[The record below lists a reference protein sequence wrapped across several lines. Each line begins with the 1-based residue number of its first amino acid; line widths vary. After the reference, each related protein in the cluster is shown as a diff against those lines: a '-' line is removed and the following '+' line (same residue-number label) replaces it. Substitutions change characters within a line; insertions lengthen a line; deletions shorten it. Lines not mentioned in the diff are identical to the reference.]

1 MQALSIAF
9 HAIVPLFLIIAVG
22 YAVKR
27 LGWIGPEEV
36 RRFNKVTFYTFMPV
50 MLFYNIYTSDFSQA
64 VRLPYVLLVV
74 GAALSMVL
82 IATVVTLLAEK
93 TPQRRGV
100 MIQAAFRS
108 NFVLLG
114 LPIAM
119 ELLPGGNLGVTALM
133 IAIVVPIFNI
143 LSVVI
148 LEYFRGGT
156 PKLKEV
162 LLAVGK
168 NPLIIGSLA
177 GLLVQ
182 ALHVSLPDVLVSFAV
197 KMNSAATP
205 LILLLLGASFEARKL
220 SDYKKELAVCVGL
233 RLVIFPG
240 AILTLAMLLGI
251 RDTEFVTLLAMCA
264 APTAVNTQ
272 DQLVSVQKN
281 ADGSGTLVFQS
292 GATLP
297 FSSAKSMT
305 ATAYTAG
312 HGGADTVTATGTV
325 VRMGT
330 VAVDKRVIPL
340 GTKMYIVTN
349 DGLVYGMAVAEDTG
363 VRGNTVDLYYD
374 TYQQCINFGRR
385 SCTVYILE

>member
-182 ALHVSLPDVLVSFAV
+182 ALHVSLPDVLVSFAG

-220 SDYKKELAVCVGL
+220 SVCVGL

-264 APTAVNTQ
+264 APTAVNSFNMAQ
-272 DQLVSVQKN
+272 QLGGDSQLAGSAVVVSTALSFV
-281 ADGSGTLVFQS
+281 TLFVWITLFKQL
-292 GATLP
+292 GA
-297 FSSAKSMT
+297 F
-305 ATAYTAG
+305 
-312 HGGADTVTATGTV
+312 
-325 VRMGT
+325 
-330 VAVDKRVIPL
+330 
-340 GTKMYIVTN
+340 
-349 DGLVYGMAVAEDTG
+349 
-363 VRGNTVDLYYD
+363 
-374 TYQQCINFGRR
+374 
-385 SCTVYILE
+385 